1 MESTQLQKRLYKL
14 LRLKNLYLSHC
25 GRASNHLGAWVSP
38 SLRFVPPTLA
48 DQVCATTVT
57 YGLLI
62 FFCEFF
68 PSSNHHSHR
77 SKSLLGVQQ
86 DITAVCNSI
95 QRWMACASFS
105 QSYEEQIFSYFRI
118 TNSKFPLYC
127 SICTQLLEM
136 SINQHIYINV
146 PETTRKYAY
155 IVMVKEDGFK
165 IYWWEIRTII
175 LE

>member
-25 GRASNHLGAWVSP
+25 GRASNHLGAWVAP

-48 DQVCATTVT
+48 DQVCATTVM

-62 FFCEFF
+62 FFCEVF
-68 PSSNHHSHR
+68 PSSSHHSHR

-95 QRWMACASFS
+95 QRWMACASFF

-118 TNSKFPLYC
+118 TNSKFPLCCLHTALGNEYKSAHIHKC
-127 SICTQLLEM
+127 SWNYPKVC
-136 SINQHIYINV
+136 IYSYGK
-146 PETTRKYAY
+146 R
-155 IVMVKEDGFK
+155 GWF
-165 IYWWEIRTII
+165 
-175 LE
+175 